1 MNKIMG
7 VVAILSI
14 LVGGVYV
21 LKYFDELKL
30 KEAQE
35 TAALKEMQAKHK

>member
-1 MNKIMG
+1 MNMFMAI
-7 VVAILSI
+7 VAILSI
-14 LVGGVYV
+14 LVGGAYT

-35 TAALKEMQAKHK
+35 TAALKEMQTKHK